1 MKKFVSFGL
10 SVLFLV
16 GMLLAAP
23 ALAGV
28 VFEIEVTTHDQSPPL
43 SESLKTSIE
52 GRLLKMGVPAGGEN
66 DHVEMVYRG
75 DRREMVWIDHD
86 RKSYYVID
94 EETMKALAAQV
105 NEAIATMEQALANV
119 PESQR
124 AMVEEMMKKKMPQ
137 TEAPERPKSELRN
150 TGDRAEQAGYPCVRY
165 EVLRGDRVVREL
177 WVTDWKNV
185 EGGTDAAEL
194 FVEMSKFFTKM
205 LDSLPKFADQGG
217 DETLEYM
224 RELNGFPVVTREFD
238 ENGSLEIE
246 SSLESASRQT
256 LDPSTFEAPPGY
268 NRQEMFKG
276 R

>member
-1 MKKFVSFGL
+1 MKKL
-10 SVLFLV
+10 AVLLV
-16 GMLLAAP
+16 AHLLASP

-28 VFEIEVTTHDQSPPL
+28 VFKIEVTTHDQSPPRTEHL
-43 SESLKTSIE
+43 ETAVE
-52 GRLLKMGVPAGGEN
+52 GRLLKMGVPAGG
-66 DHVEMVYRG
+66 DGDPAEMVYRG

-86 RKSYYVID
+86 RKAYYVID
-94 EETMKALAAQV
+94 EEKMKELAAQV
-105 NEAIATMEQALANV
+105 NEAMAMMEQALANV